1 MQTKMVLKNFRK
13 SKLKKN
19 VKNKR
24 QGGQQTVPQKTM
36 KLTVD
41 GKMISEK
48 RVINLAKRQRV
59 ELKKI
64 LSV

>member
-1 MQTKMVLKNFRK
+1 MQTKMVPKNFRK